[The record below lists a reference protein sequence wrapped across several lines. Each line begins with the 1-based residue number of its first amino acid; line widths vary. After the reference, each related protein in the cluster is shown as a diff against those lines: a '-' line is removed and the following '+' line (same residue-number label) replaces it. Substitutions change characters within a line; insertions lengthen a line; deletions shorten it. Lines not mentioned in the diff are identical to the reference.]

1 MSGFSIIVFSSV
13 FLVVL
18 IISSLF
24 GHNVFGETDFYI
36 ASSRNSFDL
45 NSGNLVQ
52 KIEIPS
58 ALSILN
64 IGHCPGELAI
74 YVHGVWATEE
84 NAEEQT
90 ERVFL
95 SIKKA
100 GYNIPLIGYS
110 WDSNT
115 GFSPDDISLSE
126 QGWNVAKSIAN
137 SNGPLLGKF
146 ISQFSDDC
154 PNDKLR
160 IIAHSLGSR
169 VTLSAIQS
177 LYENSTLADNS
188 KKITSVHLLGAAID
202 DEQVSLIENQ
212 CSENNPPLPCSG
224 KVIKDMVKKFYNLYD
239 PEDNMLAPEKIFIDV
254 TPLNL
259 FDQFFSLFVVS
270 YPSPY
275 MNTENDTPLGAYA
288 IKNKIN
294 TPSNY
299 QEYNVLNKILDQ
311 KDSDQRNGCDLLIN
325 LKQFGYS
332 FGDFYSCTIYKKGD
346 NHFGYLG
353 FRDENDQLQYPGAMS
368 IVVKNWSSEL

>member
-1 MSGFSIIVFSSV
+1 MSGFSIIVFFSIFS
-13 FLVVL
+13 LVL

-24 GHNVFGETDFYI
+24 VHNVFGETDFYVV
-36 ASSRNSFDL
+36 SSRNSFDL

-58 ALSILN
+58 ALSVLN

-90 ERVFL
+90 ERAFL

-115 GFSPDDISLSE
+115 GFSLDNISLSE
-126 QGWNVAKSIAN
+126 QGWKVAKSIAN

-146 ISQFSDDC
+146 ISQFTDNC

-160 IIAHSLGSR
+160 IIAHSLGAR

-177 LYENSTLADNS
+177 LYENSTLDNS
-188 KKITSVHLLGAAID
+188 KKITSVHLLGAAVD

-212 CSENNPPLPCSG
+212 CSENSPPLPCSG
-224 KVIKDMVKKFYNLYD
+224 KAIKDIVQNFYSLYD
-239 PEDNMLAPEKIFIDV
+239 PEDNMLAAEKIFIDV
-254 TPLNL
+254 TPLNW
-259 FDQFFSLFVVS
+259 FDQFFPFLFVVS

-275 MNTENDTPLGAYA
+275 LSSENDTPLGAYA
-288 IKNKIN
+288 IKNTIN
-294 TPSNY
+294 TPGNY

-311 KDSDQRNGCDLLIN
+311 EDSDQRNGCDLLIN
-325 LKQFGYS
+325 LQQFGYS
-332 FGDFYSCTIYKKGD
+332 FGNFYSCTINKKGD

-353 FRDENDQLQYPGAMS
+353 FRDENDQVRNPGAMS
-368 IVVKNWSSEL
+368 IVVKNWLSE